1 MTIFPQKSIFSPTN
15 DKFGFATND
24 KTLLS
29 VVSIHCETNTTT
41 TFLHNLGAN
50 TSLSRKL
57 SMAPSTTICLGC
69 NQSFRR
75 ISLHWNQKPVCCSSH
90 QQRSA
95 AACYPD
101 ASHGRRFHDFGSDG
115 SSFSETG
122 SSGSGS
128 CPSRTNLDENGLLG
142 AIIFSRR
149 SDADAPHGSSTS
161 SSTAAKGTILRETI
175 LADGS
180 VANTR
185 VSARNLKNRASKRQR
200 TGPHFPL
207 AEDDECK
214 SMGEDGVDDDDDFS
228 SLSTLQSEMFPN
240 ACPGDDGDELDE
252 GEEEEVQ
259 ETHSYAAAVL
269 GHQDEPT
276 PDGASLSSGVPPGLG
291 AVVHDPLEE
300 ALERLPTLLHYESAL
315 LELDSIL
322 RKPRTR
328 TSFDLVVAWLEA
340 ALLNNTFKDMP
351 KLARRKSLMKRL
363 SSKFRTP
370 PHELKTVALETGTE
384 EGGVDDFQRGK
395 TVKVPVWD
403 FETVT
408 KSFLLDP
415 ILFGNPD
422 NLVNTDAPFEKFI
435 VDKPTDSKEYL
446 AGRHYSESYDLCI
459 DDVDGPPRQF
469 FSIGDIFGQV
479 REDGRNN
486 LLMWGTPPDDHS
498 TTQEFREGGPIILV
512 SVGVHTRS

>member
-1 MTIFPQKSIFSPTN
+1 M
-15 DKFGFATND
+15 
-24 KTLLS
+24 
-29 VVSIHCETNTTT
+29 CTT
-41 TFLHNLGAN
+41 TFLNSLGAN
-50 TSLSRKL
+50 TYLSIKKL

-69 NQSFRR
+69 NQPFRR
-75 ISLHWNQKPVCCSSH
+75 ISQHWNHQPVCCSSH

-95 AACYPD
+95 AACRPVL
-101 ASHGRRFHDFGSDG
+101 SHGRRRHDFGSDD

-122 SSGSGS
+122 PSGSES
-128 CPSRTNLDENGLLG
+128 CPIPTNLDENGILG
-142 AIIFSRR
+142 AVIISRR
-149 SDADAPHGSSTS
+149 NDATHGSSTS
-161 SSTAAKGTILRETI
+161 SPTAAKGTIHRETI

-185 VSARNLKNRASKRQR
+185 VSARNLKKRSSKRQR
-200 TGPHFPL
+200 TGPHFPP

-214 SMGEDGVDDDDDFS
+214 SMDEDGDDDDFS

-240 ACPGDDGDELDE
+240 AGPGDDGDELDE
-252 GEEEEVQ
+252 GEEEDVQ
-259 ETHSYAAAVL
+259 EMHSYAAAVL
-269 GHQDEPT
+269 GHQNKPT

-300 ALERLPTLLHYESAL
+300 ALERLPSLLHYESAL

-340 ALLNNTFKDMP
+340 ALLNNTFKDMR
-351 KLARRKSLMKRL
+351 KLPRRKSLMKRL
-363 SSKFRTP
+363 NSKFRTP

-384 EGGVDDFQRGK
+384 EGGVDDFQRSK

-422 NLVNTDAPFEKFI
+422 NLVNSNAPFEKFI
-435 VDKPTDSKEYL
+435 VEKPTDSKEYL
-446 AGRHYSESYDLCI
+446 AGMHYSESYDLCV

-469 FSIGDIFGQV
+469 FFPLEIYLDKSGKTAGITSSCG
-479 REDGRNN
+479 EP
-486 LLMWGTPPDDHS
+486 LLMTTPLLKS
-498 TTQEFREGGPIILV
+498 
-512 SVGVHTRS
+512 S